1 MNKIN
6 NHKVELFIS
15 YEHNDEKL
23 RSELEK
29 HLKSLEK
36 NSIISI
42 WHDRKIVAGSERQN
56 EIDEH
61 LRSSQII
68 LLLISSDF
76 ITSDYC
82 YGQEMNIAI
91 ERHYNNEA
99 IVIPIIL
106 RAVDGW
112 KLTPFGKLEVLPK
125 NTVPITSWNNLDE
138 AFSNVVKEI
147 RERIQI
153 FVNKNNNVY
162 EEEIDNNFSEKY
174 VRNIN
179 KGIEKSH
186 LLKKDNMSGRVIHNR
201 LKESAPY
208 TYRNDFILKI
218 LKQLKENKVVVI
230 TGLGG
235 IGKTQLAANYITN
248 YINEYKLIGW
258 INASDAVSI
267 QNSYIELVEKLDSEF
282 LDANINQNTILRY
295 VKNWL
300 ENNDKWLIIYDN
312 VKNPKELNELLPNP
326 INGHVIITSQ
336 NAKWSKFNP
345 TIEVTQLTNRE
356 SINFLMKRAEKD
368 YETSM
373 EELVSLLDNF
383 PLSLE
388 HAASYVHKTSRSF
401 SYYLNKFKSRKGEML
416 SKAKRPEDYN
426 HTIATTW
433 EIAFDEIKENCQ
445 DAIEFL
451 YFISFLAPDDI
462 PLEML
467 KLEEESDINIIE
479 ILRDDFRIDDVIEN
493 LLNYSLINCNNN
505 CTNMINIHRLV
516 QIVVRYKLSQD
527 IEEEWCKNII
537 NIFNQIFRD
546 DRNNLSSQL
555 HFKELLPHAIQVI
568 ENAINIGIKSKE
580 LSFLCENV
588 GLLLNEIADY
598 SKAIKILKYGLNI
611 GKKIF
616 DYNCEDIAKYIINL
630 GLVEK
635 LSGNISEGIRY
646 YNKAVNIYEK
656 LNLTCSVEYAKLINN
671 IGRVKMDQGKYDES
685 YGLILKSFN
694 ILENLNVEYN
704 IENILILSNLAL
716 SLEHI
721 GNIDD
726 SIRYNRKVLGILKKN
741 NINESQ
747 AMATCLNNLST
758 CLWKKGKLCSA
769 FILSSRVVKIEES
782 IFGDRHP
789 TVALYYSNLAN
800 LLICRG
806 DLLQARNY
814 IVKAFKIN
822 RYIYGMDHYSIG
834 KELFNCF
841 CLLSEQKKYKP
852 AKICLEKSIN
862 IYKKFYGKTY
872 SELSEDYFRL
882 AEVIMKIIDNSFLE
896 VNLKLRY
903 AEEAKLNLY
912 QSLSIKY
919 SEKSRAMLNFVE
931 FIINKLSNRIS
942 SGIENKEKDKN
953 LINIFFFMERNIH
966 IYLIMIIFRIC
977 I

>member
-1 MNKIN
+1 MN

-15 YEHNDEKL
+15 YAHNDEKL

-29 HLKSLEK
+29 HLKLLEK
-36 NSIISI
+36 NNIIST
-42 WHDRKIVAGSERQN
+42 WHNRKIVAGSERQN

-61 LRSSQII
+61 LRSSKII

-76 ITSDYC
+76 IASDYC
-82 YGQEMNIAI
+82 YGQEMDIAI

-99 IVIPIIL
+99 IIIPIIL

-112 KLTPFGKLEVLPK
+112 ELTPFGKIEVLPQ
-125 NTVPITSWNNLDE
+125 NTVPITLWNNSDE
-138 AFSNVVKEI
+138 AFSNVVKGI

-153 FVNKNNNVY
+153 FVNKNNNLY
-162 EEEIDNNFSEKY
+162 EEKIDNNFSEKFS
-174 VRNIN
+174 RNIN

-186 LLKKDNMSGRVIHNR
+186 LLKKDNMNCRVIHNR

-208 TYRNDFILKI
+208 TYRNEFILKI
-218 LKQLKENKVVVI
+218 LKQLKENKVAVI

-235 IGKTQLAANYITN
+235 IGKTQLAANYISN
-248 YINEYKLIGW
+248 YINEYNLIGW
-258 INASDAVSI
+258 INASDALSI
-267 QNSYIELVEKLDSEF
+267 QNSYIELVEKLDSGF
-282 LDANINQNTILRY
+282 LDTNVNQNTILRY

-336 NAKWSKFNP
+336 NAKWPKFNP
-345 TIEVTQLTNRE
+345 TIEVIKLTNKE

-368 YETSM
+368 YETDM
-373 EELVSLLDNF
+373 EELVLLLDNF
-383 PLSLE
+383 PLALE
-388 HAASYVHKTSRSF
+388 HAASYVHKTSRAF
-401 SYYLNKFKSRKGEML
+401 SYYLNKFKSRKSEML

-433 EIAFDEIKENCQ
+433 EIAFDEIKENCP

-479 ILRDDFRIDDVIEN
+479 ILSDDFRIDDVIEN

-516 QIVVRYKLSQD
+516 QIVVRYKLSQN
-527 IEEEWCKNII
+527 IEEEWCENNI
-537 NIFNQIFRD
+537 NIFNEIL
-546 DRNNLSSQL
+546 RNNRNDLSNQS

-580 LSFLCENV
+580 LAFLCENV

-598 SKAIKILKYGLNI
+598 AKAIKILKYGLNI

-616 DYNCEDIAKYIINL
+616 DYNSEDIAKYIINL

-656 LNLTCSVEYAKLINN
+656 LNLSCSLEYAQLINN
-671 IGRVKMDQGKYDES
+671 IGRVKMDQGKYEKAHE
-685 YGLILKSFN
+685 LILKSFQ
-694 ILENLNVEYN
+694 IVENLNLQYDVEN
-704 IENILILSNLAL
+704 SGILSNLAL

-721 GNIDD
+721 GNIND
-726 SIRYNRKVLGILKKN
+726 SIKYNRKVLQILKEN
-741 NINESQ
+741 NIKESQ

-758 CLWKKGKLCSA
+758 CLWKKGKSYSA
-769 FILSSRVVKIEES
+769 LILNFRAIKIEES
-782 IFGDRHP
+782 IFSDKHP
-789 TVALYYSNLAN
+789 IVAIYYSNIAN
-800 LLICRG
+800 LLIYRG
-806 DLLQARNY
+806 EFLQARKY
-814 IVKAFKIN
+814 IIKAFKIN
-822 RYIYGMDHYSIG
+822 RDTYGMNHYSIA
-834 KELFNCF
+834 KELYNCF
-841 CLLSEQKKYKP
+841 CLLYELKKYKP
-852 AKICLEKSIN
+852 AKICLEKSIS
-862 IYKKFYGKTY
+862 IYEKFYGRTY
-872 SELSEDYFRL
+872 SELSEDYYRL
-882 AEVIMKIIDNSFLE
+882 AEVLMKIIDNSSIE
-896 VNLKLRY
+896 INLKLRY

-912 QSLSIKY
+912 KSLKIKY
-919 SEKSRAMLNFVE
+919 SEKSRALLNFVE
-931 FIINKLSNRIS
+931 FIIEKLYNYID
-942 SGIENKEKDKN
+942 SGIENKEKEKN
-953 LINIFFFMERNIH
+953 STNIFFFSGEECSYIFNHDNI
-966 IYLIMIIFRIC
+966 
-977 I
+977 

>member
-15 YEHNDEKL
+15 YAHTDEKL
-23 RSELEK
+23 RIELEN
-29 HLKSLEK
+29 HLKVLEK
-36 NSIISI
+36 TNIIST
-42 WHDRKIVAGSERQN
+42 WHDRKIIAGSEWRS

-76 ITSDYC
+76 IASEYC
-82 YGQEMNIAI
+82 YGQEMHIAI
-91 ERHYNNEA
+91 QRHYNNEA

-106 RAVDGW
+106 RAVDGLE
-112 KLTPFGKLEVLPK
+112 LTPFGKLRVLPK
-125 NTVPITSWNNLDE
+125 NTEPITSWNNLDE
-138 AFSNVVKEI
+138 AFSNVVKGVREI
-147 RERIQI
+147 IEI

-162 EEEIDNNFSEKY
+162 EEEMDNNFSEKY
-174 VRNIN
+174 IRNIN
-179 KGIEKSH
+179 KEIEKSNV
-186 LLKKDNMSGRVIHNR
+186 LKDNMSVRVIHNR

-218 LKQLKENKVVVI
+218 LEKLKENKVAVI

-267 QNSYIELVEKLDSEF
+267 QNSYIELVEKLDLGF
-282 LDANINQNTILRY
+282 LDTNINQNTILRY

-300 ENNDKWLIIYDN
+300 ENNDKWLIVYDN
-312 VKNPKELNELLPNP
+312 IKNPKELNELLPNP

-345 TIEVTQLTNRE
+345 TIEVTKLTNGE

-368 YETSM
+368 YENSM
-373 EELVSLLDNF
+373 EELVLLLDNF
-383 PLSLE
+383 PLALE

-401 SYYLNKFKSRKGEML
+401 SYYLNKFKSRKVEML
-416 SKAKRPEDYN
+416 NKAKKPEDYN

-433 EIAFDEIKENCQ
+433 EIALDEIKENCP

-467 KLEEESDINIIE
+467 KLEKESDINIIE

-493 LLNYSLINCNNN
+493 LLNYSLISCNNN

-516 QIVVRYKLSQD
+516 QIVVRYKLSQE
-527 IEEEWCKNII
+527 IKEEWCKNVI
-537 NIFNQIFRD
+537 NIFNQIFID
-546 DRNNLSSQL
+546 DRNDLSSQS

-568 ENAINIGIKSKE
+568 ENAINLGIKNKE
-580 LSFLCENV
+580 LAFLCENV

-598 SKAIKILKYGLNI
+598 SKAIKILRYGLNI

-616 DYNCEDIAKYIINL
+616 DYNSKDIAKHIINL
-630 GLVEK
+630 GLAEK

-656 LNLTCSVEYAKLINN
+656 LNLTCSREYAQLINN
-671 IGRVKMDQGKYDES
+671 IGRVKMDQGKYEES
-685 YGLILKSFN
+685 YVLILKSFN
-694 ILENLNVEYN
+694 ILKSLNTEYN
-704 IENILILSNLAL
+704 IENIVILSNLAL

-726 SIRYNRKVLGILKKN
+726 SIRYNRKILKILKRN
-741 NINESQ
+741 NIKESQ

-758 CLWKKGKLCSA
+758 CLWKKGKFKSA
-769 FILSSRVVKIEES
+769 LVLSFRSVKIEES
-782 IFGDRHP
+782 VFGDRHP
-789 TVALYYSNLAN
+789 IVALYYSNLAN
-800 LLICRG
+800 LLIYKG
-806 DLLQARNY
+806 DLLQARSY

-822 RYIYGMDHYSIG
+822 KYIYGMEHPSIA
-834 KELFNCF
+834 KDLFNCF
-841 CLLSEQKKYKP
+841 CLLSRQEKYKA
-852 AKICLEKSIN
+852 AKVCLEKSIS
-862 IYKKFYGKTY
+862 IYEKNYGRNY

-882 AEVIMKIIDNSFLE
+882 AEVTMEIIDNSSLD
-896 VNLKLRY
+896 VNLKLKH
-903 AEEAKLNLY
+903 AEEAKMNLY
-912 QSLSIKY
+912 KSLSIKY
-919 SEKSRAMLNFVE
+919 SEKSRAMLNFTE
-931 FIINKLSNRIS
+931 FIIKKLSDRIDF
-942 SGIENKEKDKN
+942 GIENKEKDKDKN
-953 LINIFFFMERNIH
+953 SINIFAFPGEERTYIFNHDNI
-966 IYLIMIIFRIC
+966 
-977 I
+977 